1 MKEKYTVE
9 VAGLQISIVTD
20 EEEEYIRGIADK
32 LDKQVNAVIMS
43 KGRCT
48 KTEAAIFCA
57 LDCMDAR
64 SKTEGELEI
73 IRRQLAAYMK
83 DIDDLKAENDELK
96 KLLGTK

>member
-20 EEEEYIRGIADK
+20 EDETYIRTIADK
-32 LDKQVNAVIMS
+32 LDEQMRSVIMS

-57 LDCMDAR
+57 LDCMDER
-64 SKTEGELEI
+64 SKTEREMEI